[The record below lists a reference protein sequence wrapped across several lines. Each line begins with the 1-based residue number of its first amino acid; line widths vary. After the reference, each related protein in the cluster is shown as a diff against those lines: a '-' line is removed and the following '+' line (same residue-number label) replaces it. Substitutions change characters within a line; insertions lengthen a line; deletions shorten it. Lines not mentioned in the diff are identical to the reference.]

1 MSLLCLRGLCMK
13 LVVKKRLREE
23 RVIPKMPHLSVKG
36 LVVVILKV
44 LRVQD
49 AKGERDVSY

>member
-36 LVVVILKV
+36 LVVILKV